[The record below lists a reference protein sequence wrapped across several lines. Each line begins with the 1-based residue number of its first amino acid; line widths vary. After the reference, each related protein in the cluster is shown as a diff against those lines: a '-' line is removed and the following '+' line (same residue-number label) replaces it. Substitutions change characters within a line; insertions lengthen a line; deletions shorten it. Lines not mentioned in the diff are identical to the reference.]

1 MVKFMIKDIVYN
13 KGLLSIYLEGKI
25 NKKNIYTLR
34 KKMYY
39 IIHEYGIKNILI
51 NLNNI
56 NYFDSE
62 TFYDFLDEFDDKIG
76 GNLKLEKEE
85 VYF

>member
-1 MVKFMIKDIVYN
+1 
-13 KGLLSIYLEGKI
+13 
-25 NKKNIYTLR
+25 
-34 KKMYY
+34 MYY
-39 IIHEYGIKNILI
+39 IIQEYGIKNILI

-56 NYFDSE
+56 NYFDGE
-62 TFYDFLDEFDDKIG
+62 AFYDFLDEFDDKVG

>member
-13 KGLLSIYLEGKI
+13 RMVLSIYLEGKI
-25 NKKNIYTLR
+25 NKRNIYTLK

-39 IIHEYGIKNILI
+39 IINEYGIKNIII

-62 TFYDFLDEFDDKIG
+62 AFYNFLDEFDDKID